1 MKAHWDEDVAILSAE
16 NVSFAVE
23 TAGLGSRLAA
33 VCVDMMLQ
41 GLAFVL
47 LSLALTAATPYIPIQ
62 VLPMTFMAVLSGG
75 GFFLFYVYFFV
86 FEWLWAGQTPGKR
99 VAGLRV
105 IHANGLPVTWWPVFL
120 RNLLRVIDF
129 LPFGYG
135 VGGLV
140 AVSGP
145 HNQRVGDVVAGT
157 IVARVRRDANQKP
170 ILGIGEAVDAFL
182 AAREAPTAKATVKT
196 ETNPHLAAAEAPA
209 AALDPERAALRI
221 KLSQED
227 AELVREFLQRRATM
241 PSAVRA
247 RLAQSLAQR
256 ISAKLGHAPPPDAQN
271 EAMLEYIARAF
282 YDKGS

>member
-23 TAGLGSRLAA
+23 TAGLGSRLGA
-33 VCVDMMLQ
+33 VLIDMTLQ
-41 GLAFVL
+41 GCAFVL
-47 LSLALTAATPYIPIQ
+47 LSLTITALTPYIPIK
-62 VLPMTFMAVLSGG
+62 VLPMTFTAVLSGG
-75 GFFLFYVYFFV
+75 FFFIFYVYFFV
-86 FEWLWAGQTPGKR
+86 FEWLWAGQTPGKK

-135 VGGLV
+135 MGGLV
-140 AVSGP
+140 AVVGP
-145 HNQRVGDVVAGT
+145 HNQRVGDMVAGT

-170 ILGIGEAVDAFL
+170 ILSIGEAVDAFL
-182 AAREAPTAKATVKT
+182 STRETPVATTAAIAEP
-196 ETNPHLAAAEAPA
+196 NPHLAAAEASA
-209 AALDPERAALRI
+209 ATIDPEHAALRM

-227 AELVREFLQRRATM
+227 AEFVREFLQRRLTM

-256 ISAKLGHAPPPDAQN
+256 ISSKLGHPKPPDAQN

-282 YDKGS
+282 ENQ